1 MWNEIIRTLA
11 KYESSVLSFVDAEGF
26 PLSVRCAPQ
35 ADEARQVIRVTL
47 PPGVTVQPGPAS
59 LMSHYHDHQLW
70 NLRGYNVFGT
80 LEPEAEGQGGWVLRP
95 RKIISGL
102 DSNPLRSFRLLSDA
116 RRAAQRY
123 LDKRNLPRPQIDW
136 SGIKRLHAEARNKG
150 K

>member
-1 MWNEIIRTLA
+1 MWNEIVKAIA

-26 PLSVRCAPQ
+26 PLSVRCVPQ
-35 ADEARQVIRVTL
+35 ADGARQVIRVQL
-47 PPGVTVQPGPAS
+47 PPEVVAQPGPAS
-59 LMSHYHDHQLW
+59 LMSHHHDAQLW
-70 NLRGYNVFGT
+70 NLHGYSVVGE
-80 LEPEAEGQGGWVLRP
+80 LAREEGEGGWVLRP
-95 RKIISGL
+95 QKIIPGM
-102 DSNPLRSFRLLSDA
+102 DSNPLGSLRLIRDA